1 MAPGDDDDFPSIG
14 TKCFELCKL
23 LGNQGLAFSF
33 NLTFGTFCFSL
44 DTIGMRSSPAQV
56 PVKKKKSPSAVKR
69 DKRRRI
75 AFLRR
80 KDAASSSG
88 ASSTVLD
95 TLASSG
101 TGNPSPVDTMGAAA
115 TQRDTLDINQTN
127 DTPGLKIR
135 VEKSAAGKWSISPS
149 LSRRNSASSKPDPDP
164 DGKENVNRSTK
175 SEQSQP
181 LNCRNCYQPFLLNH
195 QCDEGYYLDDD
206 DQYGD
211 SDDDDDDLKQWRGNL
226 AFKCKCSLHSA
237 DFNDNSPQPQKPRN
251 SWRQL
256 DYPDHCNMKL
266 LRDGIIKIPHN
277 NRWNF
282 RF

>member
-44 DTIGMRSSPAQV
+44 DTTRIRSSPAQV
-56 PVKKKKSPSAVKR
+56 PVRKKKSPSAVNR

-115 TQRDTLDINQTN
+115 AQRDTLDINQTN
-127 DTPGLKIR
+127 DTSGLKIR

-149 LSRRNSASSKPDPDP
+149 LSRRNSASSKQDPDP
-164 DGKENVNRSTK
+164 DGKENVNKSTK
-175 SEQSQP
+175 SEQP
-181 LNCRNCYQPFLLNH
+181 LLCQNCHQPFLLNH
-195 QCDEGYYLDDD
+195 QCDEVSNLNDDD
-206 DQYGD
+206 KYNGCFV
-211 SDDDDDDLKQWRGNL
+211 LQWWQL
-226 AFKCKCSLHSA
+226 TKTSKAKEFIASA
-237 DFNDNSPQPQKPRN
+237 RISRPLQDEIFARRN
-251 SWRQL
+251 
-256 DYPDHCNMKL
+256 N
-266 LRDGIIKIPHN
+266 
-277 NRWNF
+277 
-282 RF
+282 